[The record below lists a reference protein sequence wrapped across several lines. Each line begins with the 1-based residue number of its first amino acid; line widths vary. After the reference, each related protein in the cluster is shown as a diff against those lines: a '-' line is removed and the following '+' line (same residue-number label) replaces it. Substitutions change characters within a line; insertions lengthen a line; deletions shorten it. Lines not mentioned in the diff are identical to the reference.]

1 MTRLVRRAGDD
12 SGARLVVL
20 DTDST
25 GTTARVVGVEAYLP
39 GRPVEDYD
47 AEDLSQLDL
56 DGLEEVEPTRTLWAL
71 FSNEEQG
78 YSTRI
83 SAWMDRQEAEDAL
96 TGLHENGEPWVY
108 LVSKE
113 V

>member
-1 MTRLVRRAGDD
+1 MAKVVRNVGRDP
-12 SGARLVVL
+12 GANFVVL

-25 GTTARVVGVEAYLP
+25 GTAAQLVGVEDYLP

-47 AEDLSQLDL
+47 AGVLIQLDL
-56 DGLEEVEPTRTLWAL
+56 DGLEEVKPTRKLWAL

-78 YSTRI
+78 YSTCI
-83 SAWMDRQEAEDAL
+83 SAWMGRREAEDAL
-96 TGLHENGEPWVY
+96 TGLHENGESWVY
-108 LVSKE
+108 LVSRE